1 MQLLRSIAGQLFI
14 VFFIHSFHNVKI
26 QALPQSVLTASASTI
41 REEESVTLQCSAKE
55 GDTPKKCYIYWFIQ
69 ANEQNKIAFDCQA
82 TYTGSDLLTS
92 TGALAEVKLRCFYT
106 NDRGEPAPHSDIVSI
121 TVARALPQSVLTAS
135 ASTIREEESVTLQC
149 SAKAGH
155 PPRKC
160 WIFLISPTQGQK
172 NIGFKCQET
181 FTGSDLLREN
191 WSLAEVKVG
200 CFYTNDRWKPQT
212 APHSDIVSITV
223 RRALP
228 QSVLTASASSI
239 REEESVTL
247 QCSAKEGDT
256 PKKCYIY
263 WFIQAN
269 EQNKIAFD
277 CQATYTGSDLL
288 TRTGALAEVKLR
300 CFYTNDRG
308 EPAPHSDIVSITV
321 RRVVTGSPTSVS
333 QISPTPAR
341 PTSNRPTPARPTSA
355 SPTPASP
362 TSARPT
368 PASPTPASPTPASP
382 TPARPTPAR
391 PTSASPQLASPITA
405 CTTTAATTVENPNSV
420 VPGSPT
426 STSTTTAA
434 TTMVNSN
441 SSAPYTPPGRIFL
454 KAAII
459 LIVCCGVIVFLIV
472 LLFAVLQTWRRR
484 KKNTMEM
491 KSLNTGSS
499 KVVNRSGSGIKKD
512 GDYHMYSTISNEPSA
527 PNQTLVC
534 YWQSYASQSYAS
546 QSYASQSYV
555 SQSYI
560 SQSYI
565 SQSHHCCHNRGES
578 HLRNPIEKVCSHTDS
593 ICWSFSVSD
602 HSAVGYFAHLEA
614 EKESTT

>member
-41 REEESVTLQCSAKE
+41 GEEESVTLQCSARA
-55 GDTPKKCYIYWFIQ
+55 GDPPKKCWFYLISP
-69 ANEQNKIAFDCQA
+69 NGEKNLAFECQA
-82 TYTGSDLLTS
+82 TFTGSVLLAENF
-92 TGALAEVKLRCFYT
+92 ALAEVKVRCYYT

-121 TVARALPQSVLTAS
+121 TVARALPQSLLTAS
-135 ASTIREEESVTLQC
+135 ASSIREEESVTLQC

-160 WIFLISPTQGQK
+160 LIFLIRPTQGQK
-172 NIGFKCQET
+172 NIAFECQET

-200 CFYTNDRWKPQT
+200 CFYTNDRWKPPT
-212 APHSDIVSITV
+212 APHSDILSITV

-269 EQNKIAFD
+269 EQNKIALD

-300 CFYTNDRG
+300 CFYTNDRD

-341 PTSNRPTPARPTSA
+341 PTSNRPTPAR
-355 SPTPASP
+355 
-362 TSARPT
+362 
-368 PASPTPASPTPASP
+368 PTPASPTPASP

-527 PNQTLVC
+527 PNQTLV
-534 YWQSYASQSYAS
+534 YDLLQA
-546 QSYASQSYV
+546 
-555 SQSYI
+555 
-560 SQSYI
+560 
-565 SQSHHCCHNRGES
+565 N
-578 HLRNPIEKVCSHTDS
+578 
-593 ICWSFSVSD
+593 
-602 HSAVGYFAHLEA
+602 
-614 EKESTT
+614 

>member
-41 REEESVTLQCSAKE
+41 GEEESVTLQCSARA
-55 GDTPKKCYIYWFIQ
+55 GDPPKKCWFYLISP
-69 ANEQNKIAFDCQA
+69 NGEKNLAFECQA
-82 TYTGSDLLTS
+82 TFTGSVLLAENF
-92 TGALAEVKLRCFYT
+92 ALAEVKVRCYYT

-121 TVARALPQSVLTAS
+121 TVA
-135 ASTIREEESVTLQC
+135 
-149 SAKAGH
+149 
-155 PPRKC
+155 
-160 WIFLISPTQGQK
+160 
-172 NIGFKCQET
+172 
-181 FTGSDLLREN
+181 
-191 WSLAEVKVG
+191 
-200 CFYTNDRWKPQT
+200 
-212 APHSDIVSITV
+212 
-223 RRALP
+223 RALP

-269 EQNKIAFD
+269 EQNKIALD

-300 CFYTNDRG
+300 CFYTNDRD

-341 PTSNRPTPARPTSA
+341 PTSNRPTPAR
-355 SPTPASP
+355 
-362 TSARPT
+362 
-368 PASPTPASPTPASP
+368 PTPASPTPASP

-441 SSAPYTPPGRIFL
+441 SSAPYTPPGEPISGPSGPPINPRSNEEGTGRIFL

-527 PNQTLVC
+527 PNQTLV
-534 YWQSYASQSYAS
+534 YDLLQA
-546 QSYASQSYV
+546 
-555 SQSYI
+555 
-560 SQSYI
+560 
-565 SQSHHCCHNRGES
+565 N
-578 HLRNPIEKVCSHTDS
+578 
-593 ICWSFSVSD
+593 
-602 HSAVGYFAHLEA
+602 
-614 EKESTT
+614 

>member
-41 REEESVTLQCSAKE
+41 GEEESVTLQCSARA
-55 GDTPKKCYIYWFIQ
+55 GDPPKKCWFYLISP
-69 ANEQNKIAFDCQA
+69 NGEKNLAFECQA
-82 TYTGSDLLTS
+82 TFTGSVLLAENF
-92 TGALAEVKLRCFYT
+92 ALAEVKVRCYYT

-121 TVARALPQSVLTAS
+121 TVARALPQSLLTAS
-135 ASTIREEESVTLQC
+135 ASSIREEESVTLQC

-160 WIFLISPTQGQK
+160 LIFLIRPTQGQK
-172 NIGFKCQET
+172 NIAFECQET

-200 CFYTNDRWKPQT
+200 CFYTNDRWKPPT
-212 APHSDIVSITV
+212 APHSDI
-223 RRALP
+223 L
-228 QSVLTASASSI
+228 
-239 REEESVTL
+239 
-247 QCSAKEGDT
+247 
-256 PKKCYIY
+256 
-263 WFIQAN
+263 
-269 EQNKIAFD
+269 
-277 CQATYTGSDLL
+277 
-288 TRTGALAEVKLR
+288 
-300 CFYTNDRG
+300 
-308 EPAPHSDIVSITV
+308 SITV

-341 PTSNRPTPARPTSA
+341 PTSNRPTPAR
-355 SPTPASP
+355 
-362 TSARPT
+362 
-368 PASPTPASPTPASP
+368 PTPASPTPASP

-441 SSAPYTPPGRIFL
+441 SSAPYTPPGEPISGPSGPPINPRSNEEGTGRIFL

-527 PNQTLVC
+527 PNQTLV
-534 YWQSYASQSYAS
+534 YDLLQA
-546 QSYASQSYV
+546 
-555 SQSYI
+555 
-560 SQSYI
+560 
-565 SQSHHCCHNRGES
+565 N
-578 HLRNPIEKVCSHTDS
+578 
-593 ICWSFSVSD
+593 
-602 HSAVGYFAHLEA
+602 
-614 EKESTT
+614 